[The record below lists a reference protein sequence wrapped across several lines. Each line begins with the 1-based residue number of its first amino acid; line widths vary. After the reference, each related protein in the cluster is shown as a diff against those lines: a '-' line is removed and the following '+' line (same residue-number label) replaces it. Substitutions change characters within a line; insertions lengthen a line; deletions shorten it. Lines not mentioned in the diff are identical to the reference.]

1 MNARLRPLLAVAVVL
16 LVLGLLHGTPAGAW
30 LDNYQHVKSW
40 LDRQGALAPLWF
52 VCGGGL
58 LTAAG
63 VPRLALYFVGGAA
76 FGFAAGLLY
85 AQFGSV
91 IGAAITFGAA
101 RWAGRAAIEARL
113 AHHPGLRRLL
123 DQRSVLAVFV
133 LRQLPIASAVVSL
146 ALGVRHAPVATFLVG
161 TFLGFLPE
169 GVPLALLG
177 SGLGKTSLGLSLLQ
191 VTAAALMLLAVAGSG
206 LHVYRRWRE
215 IEPGELHEH

>member
-1 MNARLRPLLAVAVVL
+1 MNGRYRPLLAVAVVL
-16 LVLGLLHGTPAGAW
+16 LALGLLHGTPLRAS
-30 LDNYQHVKSW
+30 LDDHQALKSW
-40 LDRQGALAPLWF
+40 LDRQGTLAPLWF
-52 VCGGGL
+52 VGGGAA
-58 LTAAG
+58 LTAIG
-63 VPRLALYFVGGAA
+63 VPRLALYFAGGAA

-91 IGAAITFGAA
+91 LGALLTFAAA
-101 RWAGRAAIEARL
+101 RWAGRAAVEARL

-146 ALGVRHAPVATFLVG
+146 ALGVRHVPAGTFLVG
-161 TFLGFLPE
+161 TFVGFLPE

-177 SGLGKTSLGLSLLQ
+177 SGLGKTSLALSLLQ
-191 VTAAALMLLAVAGSG
+191 VAAAALMLLALAGSG